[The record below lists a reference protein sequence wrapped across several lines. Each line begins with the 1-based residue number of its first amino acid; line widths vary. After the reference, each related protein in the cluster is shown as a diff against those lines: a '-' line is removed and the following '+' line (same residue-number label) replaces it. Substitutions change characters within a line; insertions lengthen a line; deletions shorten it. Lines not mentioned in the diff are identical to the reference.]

1 MNDLVFRTAT
11 ELADFIRKRNISAQ
25 EVVRAHLDQI
35 EKHNPRL
42 NAVVTVDAEGALQR
56 AAEADRALARGE
68 LWGPLH
74 GVPVTIKDAF
84 ETKGLR
90 TTSSYRPLSNYLPD
104 EDAPVVAR
112 LRAAGAV
119 ILGKTNMPEL
129 AMDFQSNSPLFGPAR
144 NPWDL
149 QRTPGGS
156 TGGGAAAVA
165 AGLSPLEIGSDLG
178 GSIRIPSHFCGV
190 FGYKPTEH
198 LVPSTGH
205 IPEIPG
211 QIRAVRHMEVCGP
224 IARSIEDLIKVL
236 PLLAGPDGKDWEVP
250 PLPLH
255 PEAVP
260 PFQGLR
266 IAWTDDF
273 GGVPVCREAR
283 DALAELAER
292 LSAAGCRVERG
303 SPESF
308 AFEDAWETYGRIVG
322 AEMGFNFPAGRRTAS
337 RLFGQVLFRRVP
349 LYRAIIRGVTLQL
362 GRYLAALARRDAL
375 ISALDRF
382 LACRDAWLC
391 PVSATPAFTH
401 RASGTTKVV
410 EPLEVDGK
418 RVEYYTANM
427 SYTTPFN
434 LTGNPVVVLPLTRSE
449 QGLPIGVQVVGR
461 RWRDMRLLAVATRLT
476 ELTGPYERPPG
487 F

>member
-1 MNDLVFRTAT
+1 MNDLVFRSAT
-11 ELADFIRKRNISAQ
+11 ELADIIRKRVVSTR
-25 EVVRAHLDQI
+25 EVVRAHLDHI
-35 EKHNPRL
+35 DKHNPRL
-42 NAVVTVDAEGALQR
+42 NAVVTLDAEEALR
-56 AAEADRALARGE
+56 HASEADRALAAGD

-90 TTSSYRPLSNYLPD
+90 TTSSYRPLSNYLPG

-224 IARSIEDLIKVL
+224 IARSIEDLKNVL
-236 PLLAGPDGKDWEVP
+236 LLLAGPDGKDWEVP

-255 PEAVP
+255 PEPVP
-260 PFQGLR
+260 PFLGLR

-273 GGVPVCREAR
+273 AGVPVCREAR
-283 DALAELAER
+283 EGLADLAER
-292 LSAAGCRVERG
+292 LSAAGCRVERCC
-303 SPESF
+303 PEGF
-308 AFEDAWETYGRIVG
+308 AFEDAWETYGQIVG
-322 AEMGFNFPAGRRTAS
+322 AEMGFNFPAGRKTAS

-362 GRYLAALARRDAL
+362 GSYLAALARRDAL
-375 ISALDRF
+375 ITALDRF

-401 RASGTTKVV
+401 RASGTARVV
-410 EPLEVDGK
+410 EPLEVDGRK
-418 RVEYYTANM
+418 VEYYTANM

-461 RWRDMRLLAVATRLT
+461 RWHDMRLLAVATRLS
-476 ELTGPYERPPG
+476 ELTGPFKLPPG

>member
-1 MNDLVFRTAT
+1 MNDLVFRTVT
-11 ELADFIRKRNISAQ
+11 ELAELIQKRKVSARQ
-25 EVVRAHLDQI
+25 VILAHLDQI

-42 NAVVTVDAEGALQR
+42 NAVVTLDAEGALQR
-56 AAEADRALARGE
+56 ASEADRALAAGE

-84 ETKGLR
+84 ETRGLR
-90 TTSSYRPLSNYLPD
+90 TTSSYRPLAAYLPE

-144 NPWDL
+144 NPWDVT
-149 QRTPGGS
+149 RTPGGS

-211 QIRAVRHMEVCGP
+211 QVRAVRHMEVCGP
-224 IARSIEDLIKVL
+224 IARSIEDLKKVL

-255 PEAVP
+255 AEPLPALS
-260 PFQGLR
+260 GLR

-283 DALAELAER
+283 DGLAGLAER
-292 LSAAGCRVERG
+292 LSAGGCRVERG
-303 SPESF
+303 SPEGF

-337 RLFGQVLFRRVP
+337 RLFGQVLYRRVP

-375 ISALDRF
+375 ITALDRF

-401 RASGTTKVV
+401 RPSGAARIV
-410 EPLEVDGK
+410 EPLDVDGRK
-418 RVEYYTANM
+418 VEYYTANM

-461 RWRDMRLLAVATRLT
+461 RWRDMKLLAVATRLSD
-476 ELTGPYERPPG
+476 LTGPFERPPG